1 MLVDRRGKI
10 VTREEIRRRLWPDDT
25 IVNFDHSIN
34 VAIRILRRS
43 FGDSAESPR
52 YIETIARRGY
62 RLMVDAELLLTNPGP
77 IAKPPSPPSAQA
89 EPAALIGARVSHY
102 RVLGVIGGGGMGMVY
117 RAEDLKLGR
126 SVALK
131 FLPPE
136 ITADSQVVRRFEREA
151 QTASSLN
158 HPNICTVHEIEDHN
172 GTPFIVMELLEGR
185 SLNHAFEVSPDK
197 RMPVSQVLDIAIQIS
212 IGLQAAHEKGII
224 HRDIKPANIFITNN
238 GPVKILDFGLAK
250 LIDTEEERRPSA
262 PLADEGAASI
272 AESSEHPPS
281 ELDLTMTGVAMGT
294 AGYMSPEQVRG
305 EKLDARS
312 DLFSFGAVLYEALT
326 GSRAFPGDS
335 KEVVQDGI
343 LHQNP
348 VPARNINP
356 LVSRELET
364 IISTALQK
372 DRSRRFQSALQM
384 TLALRRVTQGKP
396 PARSRLPI
404 FLGAGATAAILAL
417 AVWRYYRP
425 LSRSTLSPGDTVVLA
440 VTNQTN
446 DPVFNDAL
454 YIALLTE
461 MQQTPYL
468 NVLAVNKV
476 GEALVKRHLAMDPT
490 KITPPM
496 ARQICLD
503 TGSNIVIQAS
513 ISEAGNNF
521 RIELSGVSCKSGMT
535 VATVQ
540 SVAFS
545 RDQVIHVL
553 GISASRLRSKL
564 GEPDTSIKRFNK
576 PLDEATSSS
585 PDALQ
590 LLTDGYRHHL
600 SNDFESAAA
609 DYIHATQLDPKLAL
623 AYAALAGARGSLGE
637 QTLAAAAAT
646 SAFKLR
652 DRLTE
657 PSKFNVEDLYYLFAT
672 GDINKR
678 CDVLSE
684 WVQTFPN
691 DQLAHFNFAECLQ
704 TLGHFDRSLAEAR
717 ESLRLL
723 PSAASYAALVGDATL
738 AGQSNEAKSAYRA
751 AEDRGF
757 DSTLLHIAR
766 VELAFV
772 EHDDRELKQQWKWA
786 MGKPVADRSFLYDR
800 GQEASYYGHFREYRQ
815 IGAEATNLAIKEG
828 SPLDVGFY
836 SSDSGLREA
845 LVGNFA
851 TSRKLAEQA
860 LKQSQSRDSRLLLAL
875 ALATAGNVNEAKTI
889 ADEIIREAPYD
900 TLIQNYYAPTIRAA
914 ADLSSNDPS
923 EAISDLRLTA
933 RYELVYVPVFGNLY
947 PSYLRGLAYLKLHE
961 GQLAEVEFKRVLDHR
976 FLNGAN
982 MVGAL
987 SLLQMAR
994 AEALTGDRASALKS
1008 YSDFLQLW
1016 NDADKDLLV
1025 YGEARTEYARLAS
1038 HN

>member
-1 MLVDRRGKI
+1 MLVERRGKM
-10 VTREEIRRRLWPDDT
+10 VTREEIRRKLWPDDT

-43 FGDSAESPR
+43 FADSAESPR

-89 EPAALIGARVSHY
+89 EPSALIGARVSHY

-136 ITADSQVVRRFEREA
+136 ITADSQVLRRFEREA

-158 HPNICTVHEIEDHN
+158 HPNICTIHEIEEHN

-185 SLNHAFEVSPDK
+185 SLNHAFEVSPHK
-197 RMPVSQVLDIAIQIS
+197 RMPVSQVLEIAIQIS
-212 IGLQAAHEKGII
+212 IGLQAAHEKGIV
-224 HRDIKPANIFITNN
+224 HRDIKPANIFITND

-250 LIDTEEERRPSA
+250 LVDTEEEHSPSA
-262 PLADEGAASI
+262 PLADEAAASI
-272 AESSEHPPS
+272 AEPS
-281 ELDLTMTGVAMGT
+281 VQAPSKLDLTMTGVAMGT

-326 GSRAFPGDS
+326 GSRAFPGDT
-335 KEVVQDGI
+335 KEVVYNGI
-343 LHQNP
+343 LHQDP

-356 LVSRELET
+356 FISRELET

-384 TLALRRVTQGKP
+384 TVALRRVTEGKP
-396 PARSRLPI
+396 LTRSRLPI
-404 FLGAGATAAILAL
+404 FLGAGVSAAILAL
-417 AVWRYYRP
+417 ATWRHYGP
-425 LSRSTLSPGDTVVLA
+425 LSRYTLSSGDTVVLA
-440 VTNQTN
+440 VTNQTS

-476 GEALVKRHLAMDPT
+476 GEALVKRHLVEDPT
-490 KITPPM
+490 KITPSM

-503 TGSNIVIQAS
+503 TGSSTVINAS
-513 ISEAGNNF
+513 IREAGNDF
-521 RIELSGVSCKSGMT
+521 RIELAGIGCKSGET
-535 VATVQ
+535 VATAQ
-540 SVAFS
+540 SVAFG

-576 PLDEATSSS
+576 PLDEATSAS

-600 SNDFESAAA
+600 SNDFESAAS

-637 QTLAAAAAT
+637 QKLAAAAAT
-646 SAFKLR
+646 SAFELR

-678 CDVLSE
+678 CDVLSR

-738 AGQSNEAKSAYRA
+738 AGQSNEAKSAYVA

-757 DSTLLHIAR
+757 DSILLHIAR
-766 VELAFV
+766 VDLAFV
-772 EHDDRELKQQWKWA
+772 EHDDRELKQQWNWA
-786 MGKPVADRSFLYDR
+786 IGKPVADRSFLYDR
-800 GQEASYYGHFREYRQ
+800 GQEESYYGHFREYRQ
-815 IGAEATNLAIKEG
+815 MCAEATNLATKQG

-851 TSRKLAEQA
+851 IAREVTGHA
-860 LKQSQSRDSRLLLAL
+860 LKQSQSRDSRLVLAL
-875 ALATAGNVNEAKTI
+875 ALATTGNAIQAREI
-889 ADEIIREAPYD
+889 ADEATREAPAD
-900 TLIQNYYAPTIRAA
+900 TLVQNYYAPAIRAA

-923 EAISDLRLTA
+923 GALRDLRLTTTYDLA
-933 RYELVYVPVFGNLY
+933 NVPTFGNLY
-947 PSYLRGLAYLKLHE
+947 PSYLRGLAYLKLHQ
-961 GQLAEVEFKRVLDHR
+961 GQLAEAEFRRVLDHT
-976 FLNGAN
+976 FLCGTN
-982 MVGAL
+982 MIGAL

-994 AEALTGDRASALKS
+994 AEALTGDQASALKS

-1016 NDADKDLLV
+1016 NDADKDLLI